1 MGRMPFCFAL
11 IGMSAPPPATGI
23 TALLTAWK
31 QGDRSVE
38 TALVAQ
44 IYPVLRDLSR
54 AQVRRHAGVLT
65 LAPTELAN
73 EAFERLHRQRSVDWQ
88 NRQHFFAV
96 ASTVIRRVVIDY
108 IRERKAEKRGGDVVF
123 VQLDDV
129 SASDLPSPSEAIDW
143 LAFDQALTELAQAD
157 PECARLVELRVF
169 SCLTVD
175 QIADLDRTSPSTV
188 ARRWRF
194 ARAWL
199 SARLG
204 NPSA

>member
-1 MGRMPFCFAL
+1 
-11 IGMSAPPPATGI
+11 MSAPLPPTGI

-38 TALVAQ
+38 AALAAQ

-54 AQVRRHAGVLT
+54 AQVRRHSGVLT

-73 EAFERLHRQRSVDWQ
+73 EAFERLHRQRAVDWQ
-88 NRQHFFAV
+88 NRGHFFAV

-108 IRERKAEKRGGDVVF
+108 IRERNAEKRGGDVVF

-129 SASDLPSPSEAIDW
+129 AAGDLTTATDGIDW
-143 LAFDQALTELAQAD
+143 LAFDQALTELGAAD
-157 PECARLVELRVF
+157 ADCARLVELRVF
-169 SCLTVD
+169 SGLTVD
-175 QIADLDRTSPSTV
+175 QIAALDGTSPSTI

-199 SARLG
+199 SDRLG
-204 NPSA
+204 GAAT